1 MVEKMEKD
9 GQGIQINFNFDV
21 TKFYNDENISIKS
34 FTDSC
39 VDETDKNK
47 ENILEKL
54 KNENNNK
61 NSKNK

>member
-1 MVEKMEKD
+1 
-9 GQGIQINFNFDV
+9 V